1 MNSYQ
6 LIATII
12 TLALFFGYI
21 NHRFIG
27 LQTTIAMMI
36 GSLLLAAVLTIS
48 SHSTIINPWFA
59 QISNLVDTI
68 DFNSLLLHGMLG
80 LLLFAGAMAIDLE
93 QLKKHKA
100 TIFTLASIGTI
111 ASTAL
116 VATFTWLL
124 LKALGIPF
132 PAIYACLFGA
142 LISPTDPIAVLNTF
156 KRIKAPKSLTACVAG
171 ESLFNDGVGIVIFLT
186 LYDIASPLTPNHGL
200 SFTTTSIIFLQEA
213 IGGLAFGY
221 LISRACLWLIRPIH
235 DINMIILIT
244 LALATGGYTFANT
257 VGFSGPLAM
266 VVCGIIIGNSLRTK
280 EKLYPTVALFWEL
293 IDEILNI
300 VLFLLLGFDILSIH
314 FDTAWL
320 LASLLAIP
328 LVLLVRLITVS
339 VPLKL
344 FQVKRRGKKQPWM
357 TAILTWGGL
366 RGGLAVAL
374 ALSLP
379 PSPYRDL
386 VLSLTYS
393 VVIFSVIIQGIT
405 ISPLAKAASKAEAE
419 AAIENNQHKS

>member
-1 MNSYQ
+1 MTSYQ

-21 NHRFIG
+21 NHRFIR

-48 SHSTIINPWFA
+48 SHSKVINPWFTA
-59 QISNLVDTI
+59 ISNLTDTI

-93 QLKKHKA
+93 QLKKQKA
-100 TIFTLASIGTI
+100 MVFTLASVGTI
-111 ASTAL
+111 ASTVL
-116 VATFTWLL
+116 VATLTWYL
-124 LKALGIPF
+124 LKALHIPF
-132 PAIYACLFGA
+132 PYIYACLFGA

-186 LYDIASPLTPNHGL
+186 LYDIASPLTATQEL
-200 SFTTTSIIFLQEA
+200 SLVKISVIFLQEA
-213 IGGLAFGY
+213 MGGLAFGY
-221 LISRACLWLIRPIH
+221 LISRACIWLIRPIK

-244 LALATGGYTFANT
+244 LAITTGGYTFANT
-257 VGFSGPLAM
+257 IGFSGPLAM
-266 VVCGIIIGNSLRTK
+266 VVCGIMIGSSLRSK
-280 EKLYPTVALFWEL
+280 EKLHPTVALFWEL
-293 IDEILNI
+293 IDEILNVI
-300 VLFLLLGFDILSIH
+300 LFLLLGFDILSIH
-314 FDTAWL
+314 FNTTWI
-320 LASLLAIP
+320 LASLLIIP
-328 LVLLVRLITVS
+328 LVLLVRLFTVS

-344 FQVKRRGKKQPWM
+344 FQSKKRGKKQPWM
-357 TAILTWGGL
+357 IAILTWGGL

-374 ALSLP
+374 ALSTP

-386 VLSLTYS
+386 ILSLTYA

-419 AAIENNQHKS
+419 AVNEAHASKT